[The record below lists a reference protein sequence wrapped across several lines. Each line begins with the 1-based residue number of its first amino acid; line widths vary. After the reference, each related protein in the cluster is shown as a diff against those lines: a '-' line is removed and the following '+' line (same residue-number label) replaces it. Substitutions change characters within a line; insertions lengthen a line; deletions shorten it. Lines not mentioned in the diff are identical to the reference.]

1 MISIC
6 FNWKK
11 IMSVLDPCFFLFLN
25 SFVIVIFYVSTF
37 PLSFFS
43 LYLFL
48 SLSYFLSL
56 LLFCPLFLSH
66 QYFVLTLPVRSLLSG
81 AIISCLWK
89 TCRLS
94 LTPTHTHTHWHR
106 HRHRQHSSLP
116 RHQGRIQSKQKYM
129 HFFSSRL
136 SKLFSI
142 LRRMADVDFFPM
154 RWSVFLAD
162 PLANS

>member
-1 MISIC
+1 
-6 FNWKK
+6 
-11 IMSVLDPCFFLFLN
+11 MSVLDRCIFLFLN

-37 PLSFFS
+37 PLSFFLS
-43 LYLFL
+43 ISFYLFL
-48 SLSYFLSL
+48 IFSLSL

-106 HRHRQHSSLP
+106 HRQHSSLP
-116 RHQGRIQSKQKYM
+116 RHQGRIQSKKKYM
-129 HFFSSRL
+129 HFFLKTCFIYNCRFFF
-136 SKLFSI
+136 LFLNFNFLIFHSI
-142 LRRMADVDFFPM
+142 FSFSFILFNFF
-154 RWSVFLAD
+154 
-162 PLANS
+162 